1 MTWVSLKTVR
11 RGIRVVFLATTP
23 MLMLTFA
30 TGTASAFQ
38 VTPIS
43 RDFDPSGKGASQSFQ
58 VVNDRDEQV
67 TVTIKVATREVDA
80 DGNEVHNPTKDFS
93 VFPTEIVLPP
103 RGTQIVR
110 AKWLGDASPK
120 NELAYRLIA
129 EETPLKT
136 RRDTPGAS
144 IFMTVRYVG
153 SLYVVPKGA
162 RANVSV
168 LSARPVTADGK
179 PMLEVMVQNNGT
191 AHAIL
196 ENPTLT
202 VKSGAVT
209 KTIKA
214 EDMNGRLAGE
224 NVLAQH
230 QRRLTVAWPGEF
242 PSGPVEASLVFDQQ
256 R

>member
-1 MTWVSLKTVR
+1 
-11 RGIRVVFLATTP
+11 
-23 MLMLTFA
+23 
-30 TGTASAFQ
+30 
-38 VTPIS
+38 
-43 RDFDPSGKGASQSFQ
+43 
-58 VVNDRDEQV
+58 
-67 TVTIKVATREVDA
+67 
-80 DGNEVHNPTKDFS
+80 
-93 VFPTEIVLPP
+93 
-103 RGTQIVR
+103 
-110 AKWLGDASPK
+110 
-120 NELAYRLIA
+120 
-129 EETPLKT
+129 
-136 RRDTPGAS
+136 
-144 IFMTVRYVG
+144 
-153 SLYVVPKGA
+153 
-162 RANVSV
+162 
-168 LSARPVTADGK
+168 
-179 PMLEVMVQNNGT
+179 MLEVMVQNNGT